1 MANPIVLPDGYT
13 LEDCLNI
20 LRSPKPNETEMKKCI
35 DAGVRLSV
43 EECNDMCV
51 PGKIVNGYVFNTCM
65 QHHGII
71 FYKYIVDRIFSTK
84 KKYVNGKNVNVL
96 PFNPSFE
103 IKYRYGLMGNDILGF
118 TDARGVIANMR
129 GNRFTQ
135 VYIVRI
141 YDHSQVFMY
150 DMHEY
155 TANMFDL
162 AFNHPIST
170 ESLIHNLNENDIL
183 SMSELV
189 LKEIINHIDPAKM
202 NKKVCIKIIS
212 CSTYS
217 SFEIKNPI
225 IISALEKFVK
235 SLKPK
240 NLLKLISVCSFCLYY
255 LPKEIFTETF
265 CRWILEYA
273 YKNMD
278 IKNKDVLKVKCIY
291 IGRTLNKRMVENK
304 TTYSEKFIMEC
315 ITKYKLSI
323 DLLPASSV
331 TLEIFTELCKYKHI
345 IGHVY
350 ADARFE
356 QFITKEACIKNIKS
370 KRVSFNTI
378 PHKFKTQDLY
388 ALQNKC
394 KIDKFCEY
402 MKLDNIIIGSGDG
415 IYFQDDD
422 ILLDTH
428 SDVDDAFKIYI

>member
-43 EECNDMCV
+43 EECNDMCI

-96 PFNPSFE
+96 PFNPSLE
-103 IKYRYGLMGNDILGF
+103 IKYRYGHISKDILGF
-118 TDARGVIANMR
+118 ADVRGVIDNMR
-129 GNRFTQ
+129 GDRITQ

-150 DMHEY
+150 NMHEY
-155 TANMFDL
+155 TADMFDL
-162 AFNHPIST
+162 ALNHPIST

-183 SMSELV
+183 SMSEFV
-189 LKEIINHIDPAKM
+189 LKEIINHIDPTKI

-212 CSTYS
+212 CLAYS

-225 IISALEKFVK
+225 IISILENFVN
-235 SLKPK
+235 SLRPE
-240 NLLKLISVCSFCLYY
+240 NLLKLISVCSYCLYY

-265 CRWILEYA
+265 CRWIFKNTYE
-273 YKNMD
+273 NMD
-278 IKNKDVLKVKCIY
+278 IKNKHVRKIRRIY
-291 IGRTLNKRMVENK
+291 IRRALNKRMAENK

-315 ITKYKLSI
+315 ITKYELSI
-323 DLLPASSV
+323 DLLQASSV

-350 ADARFE
+350 EDARFE
-356 QFITKEACIKNIKS
+356 QFITKEECIENIKS
-370 KRVSFNTI
+370 EHVTFKVI
-378 PHKFKTQDLY
+378 PHKFKTLDLY

-394 KIDKFCEY
+394 KIDKFCER
-402 MKLDNIIIGSGDG
+402 MKLDNISNGDD

-428 SDVDDAFKIYI
+428 SDVDGAFKIYI